1 MVYENVLNNNIY
13 VKYYK
18 KIYKVQML
26 TDRVTIAEKIKIAR
40 IENQKIL
47 EQLLIEKEERK
58 NKGKK

>member
-18 KIYKVQML
+18 KFYKVQML

-47 EQLLIEKEERK
+47 EQLLIEKEERE